1 MRYLITFL
9 VFLGTSLVVRAEP
22 ADTPVQAPERQTV
35 SPEPDTADAPTVA
48 MDQVA
53 RQSAPEQQ
61 RTGAPAGGNAG
72 FGLDIC
78 ADVRSAAAEHN
89 LPAEFF
95 TKLIWQESR
104 FNPRVVSRA
113 GAQGIAQFMP
123 STARWRGLADPFDP
137 VRSIRESARW
147 LGELRTQF
155 GNLGLA
161 AAAYNAG
168 PKRVQDWLS
177 GKRGLPQETRAYV
190 SIITGRAAEEWT
202 QPGVRDD
209 HRLQV
214 AAANCSLKEG
224 VVAVA
229 FSPVAPSP
237 MPQVMK
243 AGARREPVS
252 KLSTWSLQLIG
263 GRSET
268 GALAEYRNLQKKFP
282 AILGSRPPLVMKR
295 QLGGPSPAIWY
306 QIRLAENSR
315 ERANALCSRLRSAG
329 GQCLVLNN

>member
-1 MRYLITFL
+1 MRYLITVL
-9 VFLGTSLVVRAEP
+9 VFLGTSLVLRAEP
-22 ADTPVQAPERQTV
+22 DTPIQAPERQIV
-35 SPEPDTADAPTVA
+35 SPEADTADAPNVPT
-48 MDQVA
+48 DQL
-53 RQSAPEQQ
+53 SAEQQ
-61 RTGAPAGGNAG
+61 RTGNPPVRARAG
-72 FGLDIC
+72 FGRDIC
-78 ADVRSAAAEHN
+78 ADLRAVAADHN
-89 LPAEFF
+89 LPAGFF

-104 FNPRVVSRA
+104 FNPRVISRA

-123 STARWRGLADPFDP
+123 ATARWRGLADPFDP

-190 SIITGRAAEEWT
+190 RIITGRAAEEWT
-202 QPGVRDD
+202 RPGVRDD
-209 HRLQV
+209 DRLQV
-214 AAANCSLKEG
+214 AAADCFLKEG

-229 FSPVAPSP
+229 FSSVAPSP
-237 MPQVMK
+237 MRPVM
-243 AGARREPVS
+243 RTDTRWEPVS
-252 KLSTWSLQLIG
+252 RLSTWSLQLIG

-268 GALAEYRNLQKKFP
+268 GTLAEYRNLQKKFP
-282 AILGSRPPLVMKR
+282 AILGSRPPVVMKR
-295 QLGGPSPAIWY
+295 QLGGPGPAFWY